1 MFAGARAALDQADA
15 VPPTAPATTTVP
27 ATAPGPWSGRTR
39 NRQAHFLSGA
49 PPGAAPNLK
58 GYRNSINMVKPVDAA
73 WAHKLHAHR
82 VKRIRKVG
90 GKHQEAKLLLATAA
104 LDATIKGLAEED
116 QALYLF
122 QGRREAICLTTTD
135 PTVRRAR
142 LENAESA
149 MLACFTGPD
158 TLDAAR
164 TRTAMTRLLAA
175 DDRREARRRLGVTT
189 PIDQTLFDNDT
200 LDAAPKRGRAKQHQA
215 LITRREMRRRSEVP
229 IGQAGTSFDAAIAR
243 ELEAWYDLAVYT
255 EVPYTG
261 QVVISTRWVLTLK
274 QPETPTAAPRRKAR
288 LVVRGFEDPDRD
300 AVDSTS
306 PTASRATLRVVLSAL
321 ATHGFIPRTVDVCTA
336 FLQGMP
342 LDRPT
347 AVFVQPPPQARV
359 PNGMVWQLRKCAY
372 GLTDAPRRWYESVL
386 RLMQDLELTRS
397 SIDYGLFTQH
407 DAGRLVLV
415 VAVHVDD
422 FLFGATEAAVDRL
435 VRSLRHAFETGPT
448 KSGDMT
454 STGLRV
460 STTMDDDTGSLTIS
474 TDQDQYLDSI
484 DVIDVQPERK
494 ARPEARLTAA
504 ELTAYRRATGA
515 LLWGTGQTLPYLA
528 CATTT
533 LARRFTCAVVHDLT
547 AANRVIAAAKAA
559 RPMPLIYTRLQG
571 QQRLRHFVDASSVKE
586 GVPTAHT
593 GFAIFSAPASVP
605 CGRMPADSPLV
616 LLQYGSHRQR
626 KVTHSSF
633 AAKVYPMLEGVRA
646 AKELAVI
653 HALVHCGNEYKQAPI
668 DVYTDKLSLYNTLD
682 AEGVVQ
688 PKEVG
693 AAVQELRE
701 LYHGGTMATV
711 TWPRAH
717 GQLADALTKPG
728 RDTPLQQTIRTGVYA
743 VRLAATDY
751 LTKRSSA
758 APEHDGVIED
768 YKNDN
773 LDGAI
778 QGNPGS
784 DADDEN
790 NTDDDAD
797 DTDTGEQ
804 E

>member
-1 MFAGARAALDQADA
+1 
-15 VPPTAPATTTVP
+15 
-27 ATAPGPWSGRTR
+27 
-39 NRQAHFLSGA
+39 
-49 PPGAAPNLK
+49 
-58 GYRNSINMVKPVDAA
+58 
-73 WAHKLHAHR
+73 
-82 VKRIRKVG
+82 
-90 GKHQEAKLLLATAA
+90 
-104 LDATIKGLAEED
+104 
-116 QALYLF
+116 
-122 QGRREAICLTTTD
+122 
-135 PTVRRAR
+135 
-142 LENAESA
+142 
-149 MLACFTGPD
+149 
-158 TLDAAR
+158 
-164 TRTAMTRLLAA
+164 
-175 DDRREARRRLGVTT
+175 
-189 PIDQTLFDNDT
+189 
-200 LDAAPKRGRAKQHQA
+200 
-215 LITRREMRRRSEVP
+215 
-229 IGQAGTSFDAAIAR
+229 
-243 ELEAWYDLAVYT
+243 
-255 EVPYTG
+255 
-261 QVVISTRWVLTLK
+261 
-274 QPETPTAAPRRKAR
+274 
-288 LVVRGFEDPDRD
+288 
-300 AVDSTS
+300 
-306 PTASRATLRVVLSAL
+306 
-321 ATHGFIPRTVDVCTA
+321 
-336 FLQGMP
+336 
-342 LDRPT
+342 
-347 AVFVQPPPQARV
+347 
-359 PNGMVWQLRKCAY
+359 
-372 GLTDAPRRWYESVL
+372 
-386 RLMQDLELTRS
+386 
-397 SIDYGLFTQH
+397 
-407 DAGRLVLV
+407 
-415 VAVHVDD
+415 
-422 FLFGATEAAVDRL
+422 
-435 VRSLRHAFETGPT
+435 
-448 KSGDMT
+448 
-454 STGLRV
+454 
-460 STTMDDDTGSLTIS
+460 
-474 TDQDQYLDSI
+474 
-484 DVIDVQPERK
+484 
-494 ARPEARLTAA
+494 
-504 ELTAYRRATGA
+504 
-515 LLWGTGQTLPYLA
+515 
-528 CATTT
+528 
-533 LARRFTCAVVHDLT
+533 
-547 AANRVIAAAKAA
+547 
-559 RPMPLIYTRLQG
+559 MPLIYTRLQG